1 MRSWRLR
8 SPAAR
13 LKQKILY
20 AQAKTLRP
28 ANAWIWG
35 CLAPGMAC
43 VLLTLL
49 ATGHSGASLGSK
61 PVMEMVLS
69 NQSYVSYAPEGS
81 QTVQNHLAA
90 VTFDST
96 NRSGIQSINGFTP
109 TTNFSN

>member
-1 MRSWRLR
+1 
-8 SPAAR
+8 
-13 LKQKILY
+13 
-20 AQAKTLRP
+20 
-28 ANAWIWG
+28 
-35 CLAPGMAC
+35 MAC

-49 ATGHSGASLGSK
+49 AAGHNVASLGSK
-61 PVMEMVLS
+61 PVMEMMLS
-69 NQSYVSYAPEGS
+69 NQSPAAFASESS